1 MAEQK
6 IKKEYSNGEVTITWE
21 PHKCIHAANCVNGL
35 PGVFDVN
42 KKPWINA
49 QGATTDQI
57 VDQIKKCP
65 SGALGYFMNESSGGA
80 EPEIQDEQIVEVA
93 PNGPLMVYGNV
104 NVKMPDGSMISKSK
118 VSAFCRC
125 GASQNKPFCDG
136 SHKKI
141 NFEG

>member
-1 MAEQK
+1 MSTQE

-21 PHKCIHAANCVNGL
+21 PKKCIHAANCVKGL
-35 PGVFDVN
+35 PGVFDAN

-49 QGATTDQI
+49 QGASTDQI
-57 VDQIKKCP
+57 INQVKACP
-65 SGALGYFMNESSGGA
+65 SGALGYYLDKKEEEDPIS
-80 EPEIQDEQIVEVA
+80 EEQIVEVA
-93 PNGPLMVYGNV
+93 KNGPLMVYGNIK
-104 NVKMPDGSMISKSK
+104 VKMPDGNTLTKSK

-141 NFEG
+141 DFQG